1 MGNIKQLPISSC
13 KFVGLNIKII
23 YTFNVMKAE
32 LLTIGNEILIGQITN
47 TNSVWLAQELNLIGV
62 EVIQITS
69 IGDDRKA
76 ILQAFSD
83 AQQRA
88 DIVLITGGLGPTK
101 DDITKQ
107 VFCEFFETNL
117 ILNNEVLLDVTDFFA
132 KRNKTVSDINKK
144 QAEVPNGCFV
154 IRNKNG
160 TAPGMWMEKGGTV
173 FVSMPGVPYEMKAM
187 VSHDIIPEIKKQFK
201 LPYIY
206 HKTILTQGIGES
218 VLAELISNWEDG
230 LVEKK
235 ISLAYLPSPGMVR
248 LRLSAN
254 GDNEVILKQTI
265 HLEIEKITPIINKYI
280 YGYEEYGKE
289 QPKMEEILGSL
300 LLEKKLKLA
309 LAESCTG
316 GYISHLITSA
326 SGSSAYYN
334 GCVVPYHNEFKHQ
347 LLKVDNNIFEKHGAV
362 SKECVEA
369 MAKELLNM
377 FKADVS
383 IAVSGIAGP
392 LGGTADKPVGTV
404 WIAVAH
410 KKDIK
415 SKKFIFGDNRSRN
428 IHMSA
433 ISALNMLRKMI
444 LEIED

>member
-187 VSHDIIPEIKKQFK
+187 VSHDIIPEIKKRYK
-201 LPYIY
+201 LPFIY
-206 HKTILTQGIGES
+206 HKTVLTQGIGES
-218 VLAELISNWEDG
+218 VLAEIVSDWEDN
-230 LVEKK
+230 LASQN
-235 ISLAYLPSPGMVR
+235 ISLAYLPSPGVVR
-248 LRLSAN
+248 LRLSAQ
-254 GDNEVILKQTI
+254 GDDETALKNKVENEVKNVLPLIQ
-265 HLEIEKITPIINKYI
+265 KYI

-289 QPKMEEILGSL
+289 QPKLENIVGEL